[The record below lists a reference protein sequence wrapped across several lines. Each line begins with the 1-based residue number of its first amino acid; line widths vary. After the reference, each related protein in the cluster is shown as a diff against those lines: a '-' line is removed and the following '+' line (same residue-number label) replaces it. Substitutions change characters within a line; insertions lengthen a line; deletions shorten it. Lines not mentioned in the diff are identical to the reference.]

1 MDRGTD
7 VLDFVNDL
15 KAHGEAFALA
25 TVVRTVA
32 ATAAKAGAKAVIRT
46 DGSISAGWI
55 GGGCARAAVLNA
67 ARLALADG
75 QARLVS
81 VQPADVLKDQ
91 GLHPGD
97 HRDGIQFARNMCPSH
112 GTMDVFVEP
121 VLPRPGVVVCGGS
134 PVAVAVAELAARFGF
149 AVTVAAR
156 LEDHANFAEPD
167 ARLHGFDLTGLSAAT
182 DLRRGRHPGVGRR
195 SRAAGGCPA
204 CPGLRRVRRVAT
216 QGGGGAAGARGGGAD
231 AEALSRVRAP
241 AGLDIGAVTPEEIA
255 LSIVAE
261 MVAVRRRGQ
270 AVRQPLH
277 LGRSQG

>member
-25 TVVRTVA
+25 TVVRTVS

-81 VQPADVLKDQ
+81 VQPADVLNDQ

-97 HRDGIQFARNMCPSH
+97 RRDGIQFARNMCPSH

-182 DLRRGRHPGVGRR
+182 TFAV
-195 SRAAGGCPA
+195 
-204 CPGLRRVRRVAT
+204 VAT
-216 QGGGGAAGARGGGAD
+216 QGAGDEATLRAAVQHVPGYVAFVGSQRKAAAVREALAASGAN

-261 MVAVRRRGQ
+261 MVEVRRRGQ
-270 AVRQPLH
+270 AVRPPLPM
-277 LGRSQG
+277 GRLQG